1 MPHYTVLRFEDE
13 DEDEDEDDD
22 EGRGVEP
29 GP

>member
-1 MPHYTVLRFEDE
+1 MPPYTVLRFE